1 MIGRGEG
8 GERGVV
14 EYEIVAEAY
23 RDLER
28 ATGRLA
34 LIERLAALVAQT
46 PAPLL
51 PVVCYLCQGLI
62 APEFAGVDL
71 GLAEKLAIR
80 AVGTA
85 TGIAPEVVAAQ
96 VREIGDLGQTAELL
110 LAEEGAG
117 RAAVPGAA
125 AADPPAGRQAQLSVV
140 TVVNTL
146 RQIANAEGTGSQGR
160 KLELLAGMLAQATPL
175 EARYLLRQVT
185 GGLRLGIG
193 TPTILDALAQVYA
206 GGRAARPVL
215 ERAYNICCDLGLVAQ
230 VLVSDGLAAV
240 EEIRVRPGNPV
251 RVMLAQRLAD
261 AAEIL
266 AKLGGECAAEYKY
279 DGMRLQAHKTADGR
293 IELWTRRLEEVSEQ
307 FPDVVEVLAGG
318 LGPAE
323 AIIEGEVVAF
333 DAATDELRPFAE
345 VMFRRRKY
353 GIAEAVRD
361 VPVGLFCFELLYADG
376 QDLTRLPYPQR
387 RAALAQAITTGPRL
401 RLTTATEVTDPA
413 ALDAAFEQAITDGCE
428 GLMCKSV
435 GATSVYQAG
444 NRGWLW
450 IKLKRDYRTEL
461 SDTVDLV
468 IVGAFAGRGRRAGTY
483 GAVLLAAYDP
493 GAELYRT
500 VTKCGTGFSDADLA
514 SLPERLAP
522 LARAS
527 KPVRVDARQQPDF
540 WFEPGVVI
548 EVLSAELTLSPHY
561 SAGWGVVKE
570 DAGLAMRFPRFTGRW
585 RDDKDATDATTTGEL
600 VDLYRTAQRSPVK
613 S

>member
-1 MIGRGEG
+1 
-8 GERGVV
+8 V

-23 RDLER
+23 RDLEQ

-34 LIERLAALVAQT
+34 LIERLAALLAQT

-85 TGIAPEVVAAQ
+85 TGTAPEVVGAR

-110 LAEEGAG
+110 LAET
-117 RAAVPGAA
+117 AANR
-125 AADPPAGRQAQLSVV
+125 PAVLTVV

-215 ERAYNICCDLGLVAQ
+215 ERAYNICCDLGLVAS

-240 EEIRVRPGNPV
+240 EEIQVRPGNPV

-261 AAEIL
+261 ATEIL

-307 FPDVVEVLAGG
+307 FPDVVEVLAAG

-333 DAATDELRPFAE
+333 DAATDELHPFAE
-345 VMFRRRKY
+345 VMFRRRKH
-353 GIAEAVRD
+353 GIDQAVLD
-361 VPVGLFCFELLYADG
+361 VPVALFCFELLYADG
-376 QDLTRLPYPQR
+376 RDLTMLPYPQR
-387 RAALAQAITTGPRL
+387 RAALEAAITLSPRL
-401 RLTTATEVTDPA
+401 RLTTAAEITGPA
-413 ALDAAFEQAITDGCE
+413 ALDAMF
-428 GLMCKSV
+428 
-435 GATSVYQAG
+435 
-444 NRGWLW
+444 
-450 IKLKRDYRTEL
+450 
-461 SDTVDLV
+461 
-468 IVGAFAGRGRRAGTY
+468 
-483 GAVLLAAYDP
+483 
-493 GAELYRT
+493 
-500 VTKCGTGFSDADLA
+500 
-514 SLPERLAP
+514 
-522 LARAS
+522 
-527 KPVRVDARQQPDF
+527 
-540 WFEPGVVI
+540 
-548 EVLSAELTLSPHY
+548 
-561 SAGWGVVKE
+561 
-570 DAGLAMRFPRFTGRW
+570 
-585 RDDKDATDATTTGEL
+585 
-600 VDLYRTAQRSPVK
+600 AQRAAA
-613 S
+613 

>member
-1 MIGRGEG
+1 M
-8 GERGVV
+8 

-23 RDLER
+23 RDLEQ

-34 LIERLAALVAQT
+34 LIERLAALLAQT

-85 TGIAPEVVAAQ
+85 TGTAPEVVGAR

-110 LAEEGAG
+110 LAET
-117 RAAVPGAA
+117 
-125 AADPPAGRQAQLSVV
+125 AADRPAGLAETAADRPAVLTVV

-230 VLVSDGLAAV
+230 VLIADGLAAV
-240 EEIRVRPGNPV
+240 EEIKVRPGNPV

-293 IELWTRRLEEVSEQ
+293 IELWTRRLEEVSTQ
-307 FPDVVEVLAGG
+307 FPDVVEVLSAS
-318 LGPAE
+318 LRPAE
-323 AIIEGEVVAF
+323 AIVEGEVVAY
-333 DAATDELRPFAE
+333 DAAAGELRP
-345 VMFRRRKY
+345 
-353 GIAEAVRD
+353 
-361 VPVGLFCFELLYADG
+361 
-376 QDLTRLPYPQR
+376 
-387 RAALAQAITTGPRL
+387 
-401 RLTTATEVTDPA
+401 
-413 ALDAAFEQAITDGCE
+413 
-428 GLMCKSV
+428 
-435 GATSVYQAG
+435 
-444 NRGWLW
+444 
-450 IKLKRDYRTEL
+450 
-461 SDTVDLV
+461 
-468 IVGAFAGRGRRAGTY
+468 
-483 GAVLLAAYDP
+483 
-493 GAELYRT
+493 
-500 VTKCGTGFSDADLA
+500 
-514 SLPERLAP
+514 
-522 LARAS
+522 
-527 KPVRVDARQQPDF
+527 
-540 WFEPGVVI
+540 
-548 EVLSAELTLSPHY
+548 
-561 SAGWGVVKE
+561 
-570 DAGLAMRFPRFTGRW
+570 
-585 RDDKDATDATTTGEL
+585 
-600 VDLYRTAQRSPVK
+600 
-613 S
+613 

>member
-1 MIGRGEG
+1 
-8 GERGVV
+8 V

-23 RDLER
+23 RDLEQ

-34 LIERLAALVAQT
+34 LIERLAALLAQT
-46 PAPLL
+46 PDKLL

-80 AVGTA
+80 AVATA
-85 TGIAPEVVAAQ
+85 TGVEQGEVAAR
-96 VREIGDLGQTAELL
+96 VREIGDLGLAGEQLLAAAAGPDSRTAELT
-110 LAEEGAG
+110 
-117 RAAVPGAA
+117 
-125 AADPPAGRQAQLSVV
+125 VV

-160 KLELLAGMLAQATPL
+160 KLELLAGLLTRATPL

-185 GGLRLGIG
+185 GNLRLGIG
-193 TPTILDALAQVYA
+193 TPTILDALAQVHA
-206 GGRAARPVL
+206 GGRASRPVL
-215 ERAYNICCDLGLVAQ
+215 ERAYNICCDLGLVASA
-230 VLVSDGLAAV
+230 LAEGGLAAV
-240 EEIRVRPGNPV
+240 EQIRVSPGHPV

-261 AAEIL
+261 ATEIL

-279 DGMRLQAHKTADGR
+279 DGMRIQAHRTADGR
-293 IELWTRRLEEVSEQ
+293 IELWTRRLEEVSTQ
-307 FPDVVEVLAGG
+307 FPDVVEVLAAAI
-318 LGPAE
+318 GPAE
-323 AIIEGEVVAF
+323 AILEGEVVAF
-333 DAATDELRPFAE
+333 DAATDELHPFAE

-353 GIAEAVRD
+353 GIDEAVRD
-361 VPVGLFCFELLYADG
+361 VPVALFCFELLYADG
-376 QDLTRLPYPQR
+376 RDLTQLPYPQR

-435 GATSVYQAG
+435 SPASVYQAG

-483 GAVLLAAYDP
+483 GAVLLAAYD
-493 GAELYRT
+493 ADADVFRT

-514 SLPERLAP
+514 ALPARLAP
-522 LARAS
+522 LARAE
-527 KPVRVDARQQPDF
+527 KPARVDARQQPDV
-540 WFEPGVVI
+540 WFEPGQVLEI
-548 EVLSAELTLSPHY
+548 LSAELTLSPHY
-561 SAGWGVVKE
+561 SAGWGVIKP

-585 RDDKDATDATTTGEL
+585 RDDKGPEDATTTAEL
-600 VDLYRTAQRSPVK
+600 VDLYRLAQRAPVK

>member
-1 MIGRGEG
+1 
-8 GERGVV
+8 VV

-23 RDLER
+23 RDLEQ
-28 ATGRLA
+28 ATGRLV
-34 LIERLAALVAQT
+34 LIQRLAALLAQT
-46 PAPLL
+46 PAQLL

-71 GLAEKLAIR
+71 GLAEKMAIR
-80 AVGTA
+80 AVAAA
-85 TGIAPEVVAAQ
+85 TGVDQAEVATQ
-96 VREIGDLGQTAELL
+96 VRETGDLGQTAEQL
-110 LAEEGAG
+110 
-117 RAAVPGAA
+117 RAAASGSG
-125 AADPPAGRQAQLSVV
+125 PAERLTVV
-140 TVVNTL
+140 GVVNTL
-146 RQIANAEGTGSQGR
+146 RQIANAEGTGSQGL
-160 KLELLAGMLAQATPL
+160 KLELLALLLGRATPL
-175 EARYLLRQVT
+175 EARYLVRQVT
-185 GGLRLGIG
+185 GNLRLGIG

-206 GGRAARPVL
+206 GGRASRPVL
-215 ERAYNICCDLGLVAQ
+215 ERAYSICCDLGLVASA
-230 VLVSDGLAAV
+230 LVDGGLAAV
-240 EEIRVRPGNPV
+240 EQIQVHPGNPV

-261 AAEIL
+261 ATEIL

-279 DGMRLQAHKTADGR
+279 DGMRLQAHRTADGR
-293 IELWTRRLEEVSEQ
+293 IELWTRRLEEVSTQ
-307 FPDVVEVLAGG
+307 FPDVVEVLAAG
-318 LGPAE
+318 LRPAE

-333 DAATDELRPFAE
+333 DAATDELHPFAE

-376 QDLTRLPYPQR
+376 QDLTRRPYPER
-387 RAALAQAITTGPRL
+387 RAALAEAIATGPRL
-401 RLTTATEVTDPA
+401 RLTTAISVADPV

-435 GATSVYQAG
+435 SPASVYQAG

-493 GAELYRT
+493 DADVFRT

-514 SLPERLAP
+514 ALPGRLAP
-522 LARAS
+522 LVSAERPA
-527 KPVRVDARQQPDF
+527 RVDARQQPDV
-540 WFEPGVVI
+540 WFEPGVVLEI
-548 EVLSAELTLSPHY
+548 LSAELTLSPHY
-561 SAGWGVVKE
+561 SAAWGLVKE

-585 RDDKDATDATTTGEL
+585 RDDKGPEDATTTGEL
-600 VDLYRTAQRSPVK
+600 VDLYRTARRAPV
-613 S
+613 SS